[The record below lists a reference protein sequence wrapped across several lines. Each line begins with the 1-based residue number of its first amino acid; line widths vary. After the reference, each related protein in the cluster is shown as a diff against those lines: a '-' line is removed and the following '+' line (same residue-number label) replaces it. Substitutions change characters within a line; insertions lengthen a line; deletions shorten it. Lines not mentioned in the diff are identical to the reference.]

1 MIHDPIKSVHSKVG
15 LLNILFT
22 PGSSGTFLANM
33 LAQAIRDPWWEDY
46 VPETPNEL
54 FRVTNESLNPFNH
67 IAMTWHP
74 VNIPETHDVL
84 SLTDINWI
92 NLIVTPNEAK
102 FIKVLW
108 AIKRQDFINVTK
120 EDILYRLS
128 DASDDEFHGMH
139 AMQSR
144 VVSTLSVHNNVLDVK
159 FSDIF
164 VDGNTDVILSILNT
178 IFKGHYVATDVVN
191 NIATQCMIKHSA
203 DIKLHNELIV
213 PDGDGLIDYILAE
226 V

>member
-33 LAQAIRDPWWEDY
+33 LAQAIRDPWWKDY

-108 AIKRQDFINVTK
+108 AIKDKTLLMLQRKIYCIDFLMLATMSSTVCMQCKVALRQHYQFI
-120 EDILYRLS
+120 IMY
-128 DASDDEFHGMH
+128 
-139 AMQSR
+139 
-144 VVSTLSVHNNVLDVK
+144 
-159 FSDIF
+159 
-164 VDGNTDVILSILNT
+164 
-178 IFKGHYVATDVVN
+178 
-191 NIATQCMIKHSA
+191 
-203 DIKLHNELIV
+203 
-213 PDGDGLIDYILAE
+213 
-226 V
+226 